1 MCASRAGRERQLYD
15 LATRWYEDP
24 YDRTRPLWMFVIVD
38 GLEGGRGALFSK
50 MHHSITDGI
59 GALRLSE
66 KYLDL
71 EADAEQP
78 APVDL
83 DAVLATS
90 IAAEETAERS
100 ADGVSPADNLRR
112 SLGHVAR
119 RQIGRARRAVGEV
132 ATWTGDP
139 LLARDFA
146 EEQFDQIRTV
156 LDQLDGDTE
165 SRPGS
170 PLWTDRSR
178 RRRLETITLSVSEL
192 KAAGKTLDASIND
205 LFVTGL
211 AMGAIDYHT
220 AHGVTP
226 DGLNASFVVSTRSD
240 DAIGGNSFTPTML
253 PLAGS
258 YRKPKAFLK
267 DVKKR
272 MAARREAVAGDGALA
287 GFAGV
292 ANLLPT
298 SVVTQVARATA
309 GKLDIATSNLR
320 GAPFPTYIAG
330 SLVERNITLGPVSG
344 TAMNIT
350 AMSNAD
356 VFEIGLVIDPAAVA
370 DPAQLR
376 AHVASAYA
384 DLLAAAGVL
393 IDTGLRPTLQP
404 GLVSISCRPFRL
416 AVSSRRLL
424 HCGGYGR
431 RRHHRRHP
439 ADRSARPDAH
449 CCTRRR
455 AHSVGAIPRRWCSR
469 SISASSKPDGR
480 GRRARRVYLGPAR
493 PPNLAARPRTSQP

>member
-1 MCASRAGRERQLYD
+1 MGEQLPVDLRQRLKDFPVIGAPLFIISNPDLVLAQCKNGVVGSFPALNARPEATLDEWLARITEELAAYNESNPGKPAAPFAVNQICHPSNNRLGHDVEMCVKYRV
-15 LATRWYEDP
+15 P
-24 YDRTRPLWMFVIVD
+24 VVITSLNPPKEVVQAVHSYGGIIMHDIISIRHAQKALEQGVD
-38 GLEGGRGALFSK
+38 GLICVAAGAGGHAGMLSPFALIREIRSFFDGPVALSGAISY
-50 MHHSITDGI
+50 G
-59 GALRLSE
+59 
-66 KYLDL
+66 
-71 EADAEQP
+71 
-78 APVDL
+78 
-83 DAVLATS
+83 DAVLAAA
-90 IAAEETAERS
+90 IAVEETAERS

-112 SLGHVAR
+112 SIGHVAR
-119 RQIGRARRAVGEV
+119 RQVGRARRAMGEV

-146 EEQFDQIRTV
+146 EDQLDQIRAV
-156 LDQLDGDTE
+156 LDQLDGDDE

-178 RRRLETITLSVSEL
+178 RRHLETITLSIADL
-192 KAAGKTLDASIND
+192 KAAGKALDASIND

-211 AMGAIDYHT
+211 AMGAIDYHR

-226 DGLNASFVVSTRSD
+226 EGLNASFVVSTRSD

-258 YRKPKAFLK
+258 YRKPKPYLK

-320 GAPFPTYIAG
+320 GAPFPTFISGAQ
-330 SLVERNITLGPVSG
+330 VERNITLGPVSG

-370 DPAQLR
+370 DPAELR
-376 AHVASAYA
+376 DHVAAAYT
-384 DLLAAAGVL
+384 DLLAAA
-393 IDTGLRPTLQP
+393 D
-404 GLVSISCRPFRL
+404 S
-416 AVSSRRLL
+416 
-424 HCGGYGR
+424 
-431 RRHHRRHP
+431 
-439 ADRSARPDAH
+439 
-449 CCTRRR
+449 
-455 AHSVGAIPRRWCSR
+455 
-469 SISASSKPDGR
+469 
-480 GRRARRVYLGPAR
+480 
-493 PPNLAARPRTSQP
+493 

>member
-1 MCASRAGRERQLYD
+1 MSERTRELRFEQKMTDAEALMWNIEKDPWLSPNGAMISILDRPLDAERFRQRIRYAVAEVPRLRERVVPGFGRLAPPTWATDPEFDFDYHVRHVSLPAPGAERQLYD

-384 DLLAAAGVL
+384 DLLAAAGV
-393 IDTGLRPTLQP
+393 
-404 GLVSISCRPFRL
+404 
-416 AVSSRRLL
+416 
-424 HCGGYGR
+424 
-431 RRHHRRHP
+431 
-439 ADRSARPDAH
+439 
-449 CCTRRR
+449 
-455 AHSVGAIPRRWCSR
+455 
-469 SISASSKPDGR
+469 
-480 GRRARRVYLGPAR
+480 
-493 PPNLAARPRTSQP
+493 

>member
-1 MCASRAGRERQLYD
+1 MSERTRTLRFEQKMTDAEALMWNIEKDPWLSPNGAMISILDRPLDVDSFRQRIRYAVAEVPRLRERVVPGFGRLAPPLWATDPECDFVYHVRHVSLPAPGSERQLYD
-15 LATRWYEDP
+15 LATSWYEDP

-38 GLEGGRGALFSK
+38 GLEGGKGALFSK

-71 EADAEQP
+71 SADAEQP

-83 DAVLATS
+83 DAVIAESLAT
-90 IAAEETAERS
+90 EEAAERS

-112 SLGHVAR
+112 SLGHIAR
-119 RQIGRARRAVGEV
+119 RQIGRARRAAGEV

-146 EEQFDQIRTV
+146 EEQLDQIRAV
-156 LDQLDGDTE
+156 LDQLDGDEE

-170 PLWTDRSR
+170 PLWTERSR
-178 RRRLETITLSVSEL
+178 RRHLETITLSVAEL
-192 KAAGKTLDASIND
+192 KAAGKALDASIND

-211 AMGAIDYHT
+211 AMGAIDYHR

-226 DGLNASFVVSTRSD
+226 EGLNASFVVSTRSD

-258 YRKPKAFLK
+258 YRKPKPYLK

-320 GAPFPTYIAG
+320 GAPFPTFIAG
-330 SLVERNITLGPVSG
+330 SAVERNITLGPVSG

-350 AMSNAD
+350 AMSNDD
-356 VFEIGLVIDPAAVA
+356 VFEIGLVVDPAAVGE
-370 DPAQLR
+370 PAELR
-376 AHVASAYA
+376 DHVAAAYA
-384 DLLAAAGVL
+384 ALLAAA
-393 IDTGLRPTLQP
+393 
-404 GLVSISCRPFRL
+404 
-416 AVSSRRLL
+416 
-424 HCGGYGR
+424 
-431 RRHHRRHP
+431 
-439 ADRSARPDAH
+439 DR
-449 CCTRRR
+449 
-455 AHSVGAIPRRWCSR
+455 
-469 SISASSKPDGR
+469 
-480 GRRARRVYLGPAR
+480 
-493 PPNLAARPRTSQP
+493 

>member
-1 MCASRAGRERQLYD
+1 VSLPAPGTERQLYD
-15 LATRWYEDP
+15 LATSWYEDP

-38 GLEGGRGALFSK
+38 GLDGGRGALFSK

-78 APVDL
+78 EPVDL
-83 DAVLATS
+83 DAVIAESLAH
-90 IAAEETAERS
+90 EEAAERS
-100 ADGVSPADNLRR
+100 ADGVSPTDNLRR

-119 RQIGRARRAVGEV
+119 RQIGRARRAAGEV

-146 EEQFDQIRTV
+146 EDQLAQVRAV
-156 LDQLDGDTE
+156 LDQLDGDEE

-170 PLWTDRSR
+170 PLWTERSR
-178 RRRLETITLSVSEL
+178 RRHLETITLSVSEL
-192 KAAGKTLDASIND
+192 KAAGKELDASIND
-205 LFVTGL
+205 LFVAGL
-211 AMGAIDYHT
+211 AMGAIDHHR

-226 DGLNASFVVSTRSD
+226 EGLNASFVVSTRSD
-240 DAIGGNSFTPTML
+240 AAIGGNSFTPTML

-258 YRKPKAFLK
+258 YRKPKPYLK

-272 MAARREAVAGDGALA
+272 MAERRDAISGEGALA

-320 GAPFPTYIAG
+320 GAPFPTFIAG
-330 SLVERNITLGPVSG
+330 ARVERNITLGPVSG
-344 TAMNIT
+344 TAMNVT

-356 VFEIGLVIDPAAVA
+356 VFEIGLVVDPAAVN

-376 AHVASAYA
+376 DHIATAYA
-384 DLLAAAGVL
+384 ELLAAAG
-393 IDTGLRPTLQP
+393 
-404 GLVSISCRPFRL
+404 
-416 AVSSRRLL
+416 
-424 HCGGYGR
+424 
-431 RRHHRRHP
+431 
-439 ADRSARPDAH
+439 
-449 CCTRRR
+449 
-455 AHSVGAIPRRWCSR
+455 
-469 SISASSKPDGR
+469 
-480 GRRARRVYLGPAR
+480 
-493 PPNLAARPRTSQP
+493 

>member
-1 MCASRAGRERQLYD
+1 MSERTRELRFEQKMTDAEALMWNIEKDPWLSPNGAMISILDRPLDPDMFRERIRYAVSEVPRLRERVVPGFGRLSPPTWATDPEFDFDYHVRHVSLPAPGTERQLYD
-15 LATRWYEDP
+15 LATSWYEDP

-83 DAVLATS
+83 DAVLAAA
-90 IAAEETAERS
+90 IAVEETAERS

-112 SLGHVAR
+112 SIGHVAR
-119 RQIGRARRAVGEV
+119 RQVGRARRAMGEV

-146 EEQFDQIRTV
+146 EDQLDQIRAV
-156 LDQLDGDTE
+156 LDQLDGDDE

-178 RRRLETITLSVSEL
+178 RRHLETITLSIADL
-192 KAAGKTLDASIND
+192 KTAGKALDASIND

-211 AMGAIDYHT
+211 AMGAIDYHK

-226 DGLNASFVVSTRSD
+226 EGLNASFVVSTRSD

-258 YRKPKAFLK
+258 YRKPKPYLK

-287 GFAGV
+287 GFAGM

-330 SLVERNITLGPVSG
+330 AQVERNITLGPVSG

-370 DPAQLR
+370 DPAELR
-376 AHVASAYA
+376 DHVAAAYA
-384 DLLAAAGVL
+384 DLLAAA
-393 IDTGLRPTLQP
+393 
-404 GLVSISCRPFRL
+404 
-416 AVSSRRLL
+416 
-424 HCGGYGR
+424 
-431 RRHHRRHP
+431 
-439 ADRSARPDAH
+439 
-449 CCTRRR
+449 
-455 AHSVGAIPRRWCSR
+455 
-469 SISASSKPDGR
+469 DG
-480 GRRARRVYLGPAR
+480 
-493 PPNLAARPRTSQP
+493 

>member
-1 MCASRAGRERQLYD
+1 MSERTRELRFEQKMTDAEALMWNIEKDPWLSPNGAMISILDRPLDPDMFRERIRYAVSEVPRLRERVVPGFGRLSPPTWATDPEFDFDYHVRHVSLPAPGTERQLYD
-15 LATRWYEDP
+15 LATSWYEDP

-83 DAVLATS
+83 DAVLAAA
-90 IAAEETAERS
+90 IAVEETAERS

-112 SLGHVAR
+112 SIGHVAR
-119 RQIGRARRAVGEV
+119 RQVGRARRAMGEV

-146 EEQFDQIRTV
+146 EDQLDQIRAV
-156 LDQLDGDTE
+156 LDQLDGDDE

-178 RRRLETITLSVSEL
+178 RRHLETITLSIADL
-192 KAAGKTLDASIND
+192 KAAGKALDASIND

-211 AMGAIDYHT
+211 AMGAIDYHK

-226 DGLNASFVVSTRSD
+226 EGLNASFVVSTRSD

-258 YRKPKAFLK
+258 YRKPKPYLK

-287 GFAGV
+287 GFAGM

-330 SLVERNITLGPVSG
+330 AQVERNITLGPVSG

-370 DPAQLR
+370 DPAELR
-376 AHVASAYA
+376 DHVAAAYA
-384 DLLAAAGVL
+384 DLLAAA
-393 IDTGLRPTLQP
+393 
-404 GLVSISCRPFRL
+404 
-416 AVSSRRLL
+416 
-424 HCGGYGR
+424 
-431 RRHHRRHP
+431 
-439 ADRSARPDAH
+439 
-449 CCTRRR
+449 
-455 AHSVGAIPRRWCSR
+455 
-469 SISASSKPDGR
+469 DG
-480 GRRARRVYLGPAR
+480 
-493 PPNLAARPRTSQP
+493 